1 MKKRF
6 QDLTSL
12 DFYTNRKQVK
22 WIVVASSLIIGA
34 GSIWYTNSLVEEL
47 RERERRQIEL
57 LSSALEYAA
66 TTMENLTFINQE
78 IIQQNY
84 SIPIIMVD
92 DP

>member
-6 QDLTSL
+6 QALTSL
-12 DFYTNRKQVK
+12 DFYTNKKQVK
-22 WIVVASSLIIGA
+22 WLVVAASLIIGA

-66 TTMENLTFINQE
+66 TTMENLTFINPE

-84 SIPIIMVD
+84 GG
-92 DP
+92 